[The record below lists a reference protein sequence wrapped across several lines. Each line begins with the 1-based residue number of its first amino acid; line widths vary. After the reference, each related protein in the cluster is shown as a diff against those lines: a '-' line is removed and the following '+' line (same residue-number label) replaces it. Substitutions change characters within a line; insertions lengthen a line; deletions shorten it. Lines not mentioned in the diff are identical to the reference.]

1 MNIEKYQHQIRV
13 GIGKI
18 GFLWGQI
25 WFKIFLVAAIVFVLI
40 NKNLSLN
47 LNLTGNEQISDNQ
60 TIEQEKNTPTKQI
73 KNEPTKQ
80 KANPKAVVN
89 KQKVDISIFDFTY
102 LLMADARSFHDDNRV
117 NNFSNIGLV
126 INPEYVKKHKIDPK
140 IVAEKQNIVTTY
152 IKTYKAIA
160 KAEEKKYGIP
170 ASITIAQGL
179 LESDAGGSRLARKN
193 NNHFGIKCFSKTC
206 TKGHCINYTDDSHKD
221 FFRNFD
227 STWGSF
233 RSHSVLL
240 QKPRYKALYKL
251 KTTDY
256 KGWAEGLRKAG
267 YATDKRYGKKLI
279 KIIEI
284 LNLNE
289 L

>member
-13 GIGKI
+13 GISKVSH
-18 GFLWGQI
+18 LWGQI

-47 LNLTGNEQISDNQ
+47 FNLSGGEQYTENQ
-60 TIEQEKNTPTKQI
+60 YKEPVTETPVVITKEVEKETKVV
-73 KNEPTKQ
+73 
-80 KANPKAVVN
+80 PKIVN
-89 KQKVDISIFDFTY
+89 NKEKMEISIFDFGY

-126 INPEYVKKHKIDPK
+126 INPEFVKKHKVDPA
-140 IVAEKQNIVTTY
+140 IVKEKQNIVNTY
-152 IKTYKAIA
+152 INTYKGIA

-179 LESDAGGSRLARKN
+179 LESDAGGSRLARNN
-193 NNHFGIKCFSKTC
+193 NNHFGIKCFSRTC
-206 TKGHCINYTDDSHKD
+206 KKGHCVNYTDDSHKD

-284 LNLNE
+284 LNLDE

>member
-1 MNIEKYQHQIRV
+1 
-13 GIGKI
+13 
-18 GFLWGQI
+18 
-25 WFKIFLVAAIVFVLI
+25 
-40 NKNLSLN
+40 
-47 LNLTGNEQISDNQ
+47 
-60 TIEQEKNTPTKQI
+60 
-73 KNEPTKQ
+73 
-80 KANPKAVVN
+80 
-89 KQKVDISIFDFTY
+89 
-102 LLMADARSFHDDNRV
+102 
-117 NNFSNIGLV
+117 LV

-179 LESDAGGSRLARKN
+179 LESDAGGSRLARNN

-206 TKGHCINYTDDSHKD
+206 KKGHCINYTDDSHKD

-233 RSHSVLL
+233 RSHSLLL
-240 QKPRYKALYKL
+240 QKTRYKSLYKL

-256 KGWAEGLRKAG
+256 KGWSEGLRKAG

-284 LNLNE
+284 LE
-289 L
+289 LDKL